1 MATYKK
7 SEFKKFLGTLKW
19 GSTAHWVDI
28 AKSIG
33 VDDDTL
39 RAWRELP
46 EAQEAIQEGIDNAI
60 ASMKQAGSKDWRMW
74 EAKLK
79 MLGVNPTS
87 KVEVDI
93 NDPRKNILEEYK
105 LGADGAGKTQEAE
118 SGSSTHT
125 A

>member
-7 SEFKKFLGTLKW
+7 TEFKKFLASLKW
-19 GSTAHWVDI
+19 ESTAHWVDI
-28 AKSIG
+28 AQAIG

-46 EAQEAIQEGIDNAI
+46 EAQAAIQEGIDNAI
-60 ASMKQAGSKDWRMW
+60 ASMKQAGAKDWRMW

-79 MLGVNPTS
+79 MLGVNPATNVVVGIDGRPDVL
-87 KVEVDI
+87 K
-93 NDPRKNILEEYK
+93 EYM
-105 LGADGAGKTQEAE
+105 GAAHAGEAE
-118 SGSSTHT
+118 KTTGGSSTDS

>member
-7 SEFKKFLGTLKW
+7 TEFKKFISTLKW

-28 AKSIG
+28 AKAIG

-46 EAQEAIQEGIDNAI
+46 EAQAAIQEGVDNAI
-60 ASMKQAGSKDWRMW
+60 ASMQQAGGKDWRMW

-79 MLGVNPTS
+79 MLGVNPAS
-87 KVEVDI
+87 KLDVDI
-93 NDPRKNILEEYK
+93 NDPRKDILSKYMGDSDVGE
-105 LGADGAGKTQEAE
+105 TSEAE
-118 SGSSTHT
+118 GRPSADTT
-125 A
+125 